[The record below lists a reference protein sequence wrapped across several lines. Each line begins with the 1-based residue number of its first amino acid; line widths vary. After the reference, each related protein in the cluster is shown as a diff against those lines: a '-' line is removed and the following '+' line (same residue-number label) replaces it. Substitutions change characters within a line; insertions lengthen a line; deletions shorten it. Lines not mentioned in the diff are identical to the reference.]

1 MNPLPSL
8 PLRNLWRFLFTP
20 ALAGVWLLA
29 AGTAG
34 AQGPLPRSTPEAQ
47 GVSSAGVRAYLEAA
61 DRGVKSMHSFMLVRH
76 GHVVAEAWWKPQT
89 PETAHQLWSLSKS
102 FTSSAVGLAVA
113 DGKLKL
119 DDPVLKFFPDEAPA
133 EISDHLRAMTVK
145 DLLTM
150 TCGHET
156 EVKLSMTDTVP
167 WVRAFL
173 AHPVPHAPGT
183 HFQYNT
189 PGTHML
195 SAIVRKVTG
204 ETVLEYLQPR
214 LFAPLGID
222 HPEWPASPQGNTIGG
237 WGLKVRTEDIAK
249 FGQLNLQKGQWQGKS
264 LIPAP
269 WVEQA
274 SARQVPNAAGRKNP
288 DESDWAQGYGF
299 QFWRCR
305 HGAYR
310 GDGKDGQFCLVL
322 PEQDA
327 VVAITAE
334 TGDMQQEL
342 NVVWDHLLPAL
353 QKGPLPEQPE
363 ELAKLKALTDRLTV
377 SPPPAAAK

>member
-1 MNPLPSL
+1 MNSLPSL
-8 PLRNLWRFLFTP
+8 PFRNLLRFLSKP

-61 DRGVKSMHSFMLVRH
+61 DRDVKSMHSFMLVRH
-76 GHVVAEAWWKPQT
+76 GQVVAEAWWKPQT

-102 FTSSAVGLAVA
+102 FTSTAVGLAVA

-119 DDPVLKFFPDEAPA
+119 EDPVLKFFPDEAPA
-133 EISDHLRAMTVK
+133 EVSDHLRAMTVK

-204 ETVLEYLQPR
+204 ETVLDYLQPR

-237 WGLKVRTEDIAK
+237 WGLKVRTEDIEK
-249 FGQLNLQKGQWQGKS
+249 FGQLYLQKGQWQGKS

-274 SARQVPNAAGRKNP
+274 SARQMPNAAGRKNP

-322 PEQDA
+322 PEQDV

-353 QKGPLPEQPE
+353 QKGPLSEQPE
-363 ELAKLKALTDRLTV
+363 ELAKLKALTAHLTV
-377 SPPPAAAK
+377 SPPPALAK

>member
-1 MNPLPSL
+1 MNSLPSL
-8 PLRNLWRFLFTP
+8 PFRNLLRFLLKP

-61 DRGVKSMHSFMLVRH
+61 DRGVKSMHSFMLIRH

-102 FTSSAVGLAVA
+102 FTSTAVGLAVA

-119 DDPVLKFFPDEAPA
+119 EDPVLKFFPDEAPA

-156 EVKLSMTDTVP
+156 EVKLSLTDTVP

-204 ETVLEYLQPR
+204 ETVLEYLQPL

-249 FGQLNLQKGQWQGKS
+249 FGQLYLQKGQWQGKS

-322 PEQDA
+322 PEQDV
-327 VVAITAE
+327 VVAITAD

-363 ELAKLKALTDRLTV
+363 ELAKLKALTARLTV
-377 SPPPAAAK
+377 SPPAAAAK

>member
-8 PLRNLWRFLFTP
+8 PSRNLLRFLLKP

-34 AQGPLPRSTPEAQ
+34 AQAPLPRSTPETQ

-61 DRGVKSMHSFMLVRH
+61 DREVKSMHSFMLVRH

-102 FTSSAVGLAVA
+102 FTSTAVGLAVA

-173 AHPVPHAPGT
+173 AHPVPHAPST

-204 ETVLEYLQPR
+204 ETVLDYLQPR

-249 FGQLNLQKGQWQGKS
+249 FGQLYLQKGQWQGKS

-274 SARQVPNAAGRKNP
+274 SARQMPNAAGRKNP

-322 PEQDA
+322 PEQDV

-363 ELAKLKALTDRLTV
+363 ELAKLKALTAHLTV
-377 SPPPAAAK
+377 SPSPAAAK

>member
-1 MNPLPSL
+1 MNSLPSL
-8 PLRNLWRFLFTP
+8 PFRNLLRFLLKP

-61 DRGVKSMHSFMLVRH
+61 DRGVKSMHSFMLIRH

-89 PETAHQLWSLSKS
+89 PETAHQMWSLSKS
-102 FTSSAVGLAVA
+102 FTSTAVGLALA

-119 DDPVLKFFPDEAPA
+119 EDPVLKFFPEEAPA

-156 EVKLSMTDTVP
+156 EVKLSLTDTVP

-204 ETVLEYLQPR
+204 ETVLDYLRPR
-214 LFAPLGID
+214 LFAPLGIE

-249 FGQLNLQKGQWQGKS
+249 FGQLYLQKGQWQGKP

-310 GDGKDGQFCLVL
+310 GDGKDGQFCLLL
-322 PEQDA
+322 PEQDV
-327 VVAITAE
+327 VVAITAD

-353 QKGPLPEQPE
+353 QKGTLPEQPE
-363 ELAKLKALTDRLTV
+363 ELAKLKALTTRLTV
-377 SPPPAAAK
+377 SPPPAVAK

>member
-1 MNPLPSL
+1 
-8 PLRNLWRFLFTP
+8 
-20 ALAGVWLLA
+20 
-29 AGTAG
+29 
-34 AQGPLPRSTPEAQ
+34 
-47 GVSSAGVRAYLEAA
+47 
-61 DRGVKSMHSFMLVRH
+61 
-76 GHVVAEAWWKPQT
+76 
-89 PETAHQLWSLSKS
+89 
-102 FTSSAVGLAVA
+102 
-113 DGKLKL
+113 
-119 DDPVLKFFPDEAPA
+119 
-133 EISDHLRAMTVK
+133 MTVK

-222 HPEWPASPQGNTIGG
+222 HPVWPASPQGNTIGG

-249 FGQLNLQKGQWQGKS
+249 FGQLYLQKGQWQGKS

-274 SARQVPNAAGRKNP
+274 SARQVPNAGGRKNP

-322 PEQDA
+322 PEQDV
-327 VVAITAE
+327 VVAITAD

-353 QKGPLPEQPE
+353 QKGTLPEQPE
-363 ELAKLKALTDRLTV
+363 ELAKLKALTTRLTV

>member
-1 MNPLPSL
+1 MNSLPSL
-8 PLRNLWRFLFTP
+8 PFRNLLRFLSKP

-61 DRGVKSMHSFMLVRH
+61 DRDVKSMHSFMLVRH
-76 GHVVAEAWWKPQT
+76 GQVVAEAWWKPQT

-102 FTSSAVGLAVA
+102 FTSTAVGLAVA

-119 DDPVLKFFPDEAPA
+119 EDPVLKFFPDEAPA
-133 EISDHLRAMTVK
+133 EVSDHLRAMTVK

-204 ETVLEYLQPR
+204 ETVLDYLQPR

-249 FGQLNLQKGQWQGKS
+249 FGQLYLQKGQWQGKS
-264 LIPAP
+264 LVPAP

-274 SARQVPNAAGRKNP
+274 SARQVPNAAGKKNP

-322 PEQDA
+322 PEQDV

-334 TGDMQQEL
+334 TGDMQREL

-363 ELAKLKALTDRLTV
+363 ELAKLKALTARLTV

>member
-1 MNPLPSL
+1 MNSLPSL
-8 PLRNLWRFLFTP
+8 PFRNLLRFLSKP

-34 AQGPLPRSTPEAQ
+34 AQAPLPRSTPEAQ

-61 DRGVKSMHSFMLVRH
+61 DREVKSMHSFMLVRH

-102 FTSSAVGLAVA
+102 FTSTAVGLAVA

-183 HFQYNT
+183 HFHYNT

-204 ETVLEYLQPR
+204 ETVLDYLQPR

-249 FGQLNLQKGQWQGKS
+249 FGQLYLQKGQWQGKS
-264 LIPAP
+264 LVPAP

-274 SARQVPNAAGRKNP
+274 SARQVPNAAGTKNP

-322 PEQDA
+322 PEQDV

-353 QKGPLPEQPE
+353 QKGPLSEQPE
-363 ELAKLKALTDRLTV
+363 ELAKLKALTAHLTV
-377 SPPPAAAK
+377 SPPPALAK

>member
-1 MNPLPSL
+1 MNSLPSL
-8 PLRNLWRFLFTP
+8 PFRNLLRFLFKP

-61 DRGVKSMHSFMLVRH
+61 DREVKSMHSFMLIRH

-89 PETAHQLWSLSKS
+89 PEMAHQLWSLSKS
-102 FTSSAVGLAVA
+102 FTSTAVGLAVA

-119 DDPVLKFFPDEAPA
+119 DDPVLKFFPEEAPA
-133 EISDHLRAMTVK
+133 EVSDHLRAMTVR

-249 FGQLNLQKGQWQGKS
+249 FGQLYLQKGQWQGKS

-322 PEQDA
+322 PEQDV
-327 VVAITAE
+327 VVAITAD

-363 ELAKLKALTDRLTV
+363 ELAKLKALTARLTV

>member
-1 MNPLPSL
+1 MNSLPSL
-8 PLRNLWRFLFTP
+8 PFRNLLRFLFKPT
-20 ALAGVWLLA
+20 LAGVWLLA
-29 AGTAG
+29 AGAAG

-47 GVSSAGVRAYLEAA
+47 GVSSTGVRAYLEAA
-61 DRGVKSMHSFMLVRH
+61 DREVKSMHSFMLVRH

-102 FTSSAVGLAVA
+102 FTSTAVGLAVA

-119 DDPVLKFFPDEAPA
+119 EDPVLKFFPEEAPA
-133 EISDHLRAMTVK
+133 EVSDHLRAMTVK

-249 FGQLNLQKGQWQGKS
+249 FGQLYLQKGQWQGKS

-322 PEQDA
+322 PEQDV

-363 ELAKLKALTDRLTV
+363 ELAKLKALTARLTV